1 MVKNVLDKIGTLTT
15 ISRVKIKNLFGLL
28 DLVFEKSLGKN
39 WRPDN
44 NLPGQDKE
52 SPPGSFRG
60 GRTLVQEGEIN
71 LLLAQICPS
80 FKFYEI
86 LSDFLHKLKVLV
98 ELAPK
103 G

>member
-15 ISRVKIKNLFGLL
+15 ISRVKIKNRP
-28 DLVFEKSLGKN
+28 LGASEGAGPSS
-39 WRPDN
+39 R
-44 NLPGQDKE
+44 
-52 SPPGSFRG
+52 RG
-60 GRTLVQEGEIN
+60 IN
-71 LLLAQICPS
+71 LLLAEICPS
-80 FKFYEI
+80 LKFYEI